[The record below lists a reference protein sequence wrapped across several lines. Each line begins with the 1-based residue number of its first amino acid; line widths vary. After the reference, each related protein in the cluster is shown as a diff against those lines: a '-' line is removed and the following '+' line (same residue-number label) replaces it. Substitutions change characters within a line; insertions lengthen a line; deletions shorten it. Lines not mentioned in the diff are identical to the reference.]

1 MSEPHRAALR
11 ARIDV
16 VSSKAAAVF
25 DEVVGDVAQ
34 WAPHEVLAAWVELGC
49 VIASDSSVAAIKYFR
64 ETPSLLRGVTP
75 ERRLVALDVGRM
87 FGRQAA
93 HAALECIRQY
103 PVLLDRLD
111 DAALRHWAEIGAD
124 LAREDYG
131 AGIEYVKESPGIAG
145 LIPVDR
151 FALWAEIGLRLSRE
165 DATVKD
171 YLALSYFRSSAD
183 WLRDIADP
191 DLRPPLL
198 ALALRVAAAEGPAGG
213 QRPGQLTVDLLRYA
227 PVLLG
232 SLPTADTRRALLA
245 LGTRVAERAPRM
257 VGDFLRH
264 APEVVR
270 WVEGSIARWTE
281 WVEEGL
287 AIADRH
293 LERAEAYFS
302 LRSKQAIE
310 VAQRLSHGV
319 FLREVKSSLTFY
331 AEALC
336 GCAVDIRAGRGAS
349 SARTERG
356 GVITL
361 PERITMYR
369 TPEDN
374 FRFYKV
380 LTLHEA
386 GHLQYGTYEPL
397 SPAAIQWFGGD
408 HDGPGDAPAATSLL
422 ERFPDALLAQNLWT
436 IVEEAR
442 VDFLLRHEYP
452 GIRRDMDA
460 VLAEQLRGRP
470 TLETLPRRAA
480 ILEGLLQLSVAD
492 TAEIP
497 LPVLDVVTQGYRLL
511 SRVRTPGAT
520 VEDVLR
526 VLFELYPLVAEGF
539 SEDTP
544 IAPAAADQDPPAEF
558 DQLAMGHA
566 PIGSFAF
573 RDTLAAP
580 QVHTTQHG
588 GEPGRTEPAAFRVED
603 PRTPQGPPAAPDH
616 REHDEALPA
625 SGHGIDD
632 GFWYDEWDGAAM
644 EHKPRWCRV
653 KERPADD
660 GDSDDVEALLAG
672 TRGAMRSLVRAFE
685 TIRPEAFRKRR
696 RQPDGDEI
704 DLDAALA
711 AAVERRA
718 GLSPVERGYQRR
730 DKTVRDVA
738 AALLVDVSGST
749 GRQIHA
755 GGPMPRRVIDVER
768 ESLALLGAALH
779 ALGDEYAIYAFSGR
793 GRMDVA
799 CRVIKDFGTPWGPP
813 VLRRIGGMRPTGQN
827 RDGAA
832 IRHAT
837 ARLHRRPAAVKLLII
852 VSDGR
857 PLDDEYGGDYALDD
871 TRSALHDARAQDVR
885 PFCVTVDE
893 RADQYIAAMY
903 RDVQYTIVTDAASL
917 PHRLPRLYKRL
928 TV

>member
-1 MSEPHRAALR
+1 MSEPPRAALR

-75 ERRLVALDVGRM
+75 ERRLVALDVGRV
-87 FGRQAA
+87 FGRHAA
-93 HAALECIRQY
+93 HAALEYIRQC
-103 PVLLDRLD
+103 PVLLARLD
-111 DAALRHWAEIGAD
+111 DAALRQWAEIGAD

-131 AGIEYVKESPGIAG
+131 AGIEYVKESFGIAG

-165 DATVKD
+165 DAAVKD

-183 WLRDIADP
+183 WLREIADP
-191 DLRPPLL
+191 GLRPPLL
-198 ALALRVAAAEGPAGG
+198 ALALRVAAAEGAPSG

-232 SLPTADTRRALLA
+232 SLPTDETRRALLA

-336 GCAVDIRAGRGAS
+336 GCPVDIQAGRGAS

-361 PERITMYR
+361 PERITRYR

-397 SPAAIQWFGGD
+397 SPAAIRWFGGD
-408 HDGPGDAPAATSLL
+408 DRPGEAPATTSLL
-422 ERFPDALLAQNLWT
+422 DRFPDARLAQNLWT

-470 TLETLPRRAA
+470 PLETLPRRAA

-497 LPVLDVVTQGYRLL
+497 LPVLDVVTQGYQLL

-526 VLFELYPLVAEGF
+526 VLFELYPLVAEGL

-544 IAPAAADQDPPAEF
+544 IAPAPADQDPQAEF

-566 PIGSFAF
+566 PIDSFAF

-588 GEPGRTEPAAFRVED
+588 GEPGRTEPAAYRVED
-603 PRTPQGPPAAPDH
+603 PQTPQGSPAAPNHPGD
-616 REHDEALPA
+616 DETLPA
-625 SGHGIDD
+625 SGRGTDD
-632 GFWYDEWDGAAM
+632 GFWYDEWDAVAM

-660 GDSDDVEALLAG
+660 GDSDDVEALLAE

-711 AAVERRA
+711 AAIERRA
-718 GLSPVERGYQRR
+718 GLSPVEHYYQRR

-749 GRQIHA
+749 GRQIHT
-755 GGPMPRRVIDVER
+755 GGPKPRRVIDVER

-779 ALGDEYAIYAFSGR
+779 TLGDEYAIYAFSGQ

-799 CRVIKDFGTPWGPP
+799 CRVIKDFETPWSPA
-813 VLRRIGGMRPTGQN
+813 VLRRIGGMRPMGQN

-837 ARLHRRPAAVKLLII
+837 ARLHERPAAIKLLII
-852 VSDGR
+852 ISDGR
-857 PLDDEYGGDYALDD
+857 PLDDDYGADYAMDD
-871 TRSALHDARAQDVR
+871 TRSALQDARAGGVR

-903 RDVQYTIVTDAASL
+903 RDVQYAIVSDAASL
-917 PHRLPRLYKRL
+917 PQRLPRLYRRL